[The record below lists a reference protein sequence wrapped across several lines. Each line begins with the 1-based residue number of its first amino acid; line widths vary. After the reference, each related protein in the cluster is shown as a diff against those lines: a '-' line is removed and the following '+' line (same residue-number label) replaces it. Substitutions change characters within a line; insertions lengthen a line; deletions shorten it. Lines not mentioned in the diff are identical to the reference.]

1 MSAAETASEAAGSSD
16 RPAARVVCLDRDGR
30 VLLLHWY
37 DTVSRT
43 DVWEPP
49 GGGIDPGETALEA
62 ARRELTEETGLPGS
76 AVQERF
82 VEVARDS
89 TWLGVR
95 YVKTEPFFLAT
106 FDEARPAVAPKEFTE
121 EERET
126 YRGHAWVEELPDGV
140 EPPELA
146 EVIEKLTRQARHTV
160 VPAAATDTSPP

>member
-1 MSAAETASEAAGSSD
+1 MEGQADSSD

-30 VLLLHWY
+30 VLLMHWY
-37 DTVSRT
+37 DPVSRM

-62 ARRELTEETGLPGS
+62 ARRELGEETGLPGS

-82 VEVARDS
+82 VEVERDFS
-89 TWLGVR
+89 WLGVR

-106 FDEARPAVAPKEFTE
+106 FGESRPEVNPGELTE
-121 EERET
+121 EEREV
-126 YRGHAWVEELPDGV
+126 YRGYAWVEELPGDV

-146 EVIEKLTRQARHTV
+146 KVIERLTTR
-160 VPAAATDTSPP
+160 